1 MFQVRNCWIETCLK
15 MLVNLNGILERFWLY
30 CTALTCLLWSGSHLS
45 VQLWKNDYFFGSC
58 GKPCSV
64 AEGLCEGS
72 GGMVSECSDS
82 ITVRSSETLPAEC
95 LEQAYCSKYQLLR
108 LLPTCSWGS
117 WFPYADE
124 DFFVK
129 SLIRVKCYIWLCLGY
144 YALIWL
150 LDKGCFPLL
159 CLAQLVC
166 WLLLWPVAQSLS
178 NVWNGTSGFQTCS
191 SLLNQL
197 LIHGFLTL

>member
-1 MFQVRNCWIETCLK
+1 MEVIQVCNCERMILFLAAVASPVLWQKDCVKGPEVWCQSVRTASQCGAVKHCQQNVWNKPTVVSINYWDFFPPVVEVAGFH
-15 MLVNLNGILERFWLY
+15 MLMKI
-30 CTALTCLLWSGSHLS
+30 
-45 VQLWKNDYFFGSC
+45 
-58 GKPCSV
+58 
-64 AEGLCEGS
+64 
-72 GGMVSECSDS
+72 
-82 ITVRSSETLPAEC
+82 
-95 LEQAYCSKYQLLR
+95 
-108 LLPTCSWGS
+108 
-117 WFPYADE
+117 
-124 DFFVK
+124 FVK

-178 NVWNGTSGFQTCS
+178 NVWNGASGFQTCS

-197 LIHGFLTL
+197 LIHGFLTLNLSNANLIGSLQIKLCASLGLSHKLMFHKRWNIC